1 MPGKDPQSY
10 YIIIGKAKADSHPER
25 PRGNLPKK
33 GLLLIM
39 VSSGRKVLALF
50 QRLHSSFSQGLEES
64 SLMSEI
70 TVYQVQDRMPLF
82 SLPCIFTIDGKRF
95 LKVLTTI
102 LKVTDQM
109 SMLASNDFDS
119 TNNFRTSNYSEK

>member
-1 MPGKDPQSY
+1 
-10 YIIIGKAKADSHPER
+10 
-25 PRGNLPKK
+25 
-33 GLLLIM
+33 M
-39 VSSGRKVLALF
+39 VSSGRKALALF
-50 QRLHSSFSQGLEES
+50 QRLHSSISQGLEES

-70 TVYQVQDRMPLF
+70 TVYQVQNRMPLF
-82 SLPCIFTIDGKRF
+82 SLPCIFTTDGKRF

-109 SMLASNDFDS
+109 SMLASNDFDY